1 MTAIRQRTENV
12 SQADNGWSLLE
23 VAHEFKKSRVASYC
37 SLIIQ
42 CTAGIRRERTA
53 PIVRPPTKAI
63 PRVQIAPA
71 AGHGCKKAAV
81 ERHPYL
87 GRKKAAIAN
96 HCEKV
101 NDFGVTI
108 QSQHFA
114 VS

>member
-1 MTAIRQRTENV
+1 M
-12 SQADNGWSLLE
+12 SS
-23 VAHEFKKSRVASYC
+23 KKVELRH

-114 VS
+114 VSWQFGTWWEYQDSFRHAGIERRQRRGG